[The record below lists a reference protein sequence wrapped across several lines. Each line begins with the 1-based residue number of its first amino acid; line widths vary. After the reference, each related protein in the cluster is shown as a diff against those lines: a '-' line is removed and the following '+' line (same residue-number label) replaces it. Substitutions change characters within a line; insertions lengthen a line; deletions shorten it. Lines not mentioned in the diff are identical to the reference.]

1 MAITGPRSGLDP
13 LGSWGRSARG
23 GVDRRPGPRVGAL
36 APDQAI
42 RARLNAALLDL
53 VIVTTPTIAIS
64 MRAAGATY
72 TAAHVLSAGR
82 LALVLLVQV
91 LFGAVCEAASGAT
104 IGKRVFGLRVV
115 ALEGAPA
122 TALQALVRNALRV
135 IDALPLLYA
144 AGLIA
149 MARSGGTRRQRIGDL
164 AAGTTVT
171 LGDGGRPLR
180 TPRWLLPSAV
190 LVAAALS
197 VAAIAISQ

>member
-1 MAITGPRSGLDP
+1 MAFTGPRSGLDP
-13 LGSWGRSARG
+13 LGSWGVSARG

-53 VIVTTPTIAIS
+53 AIVTAPTIAIS
-64 MRAAGATY
+64 MRLAGATY

-135 IDALPLLYA
+135 IDALPLLYV
-144 AGLIA
+144 AGLLA
-149 MARSGGTRRQRIGDL
+149 MARSGRTRRQRIGDL
-164 AAGTTVT
+164 AAGTTVMLQAT
-171 LGDGGRPLR
+171 RRPLR
-180 TPRWLLPSAV
+180 TPRRLLPCAV
-190 LVAAALS
+190 AVAAALS

>member
-1 MAITGPRSGLDP
+1 MAFTGPRSGLDP

-36 APDQAI
+36 APDEAI

-53 VIVTTPTIAIS
+53 VIVTAPTIAIS

-72 TAAHVLSAGR
+72 TAAHVLTVGR

-91 LFGAVCEAASGAT
+91 LFAAMCEAAWGAT
-104 IGKRVFGLRVV
+104 IGKRVFGVRVV

-135 IDALPLLYA
+135 IDALPLLYV
-144 AGLIA
+144 AGLLA

-164 AAGTTVT
+164 AAGTTVMLEAT
-171 LGDGGRPLR
+171 RRPLR
-180 TPRWLLPSAV
+180 TPRWLLPCAV
-190 LVAAALS
+190 LVSAALS

>member
-23 GVDRRPGPRVGAL
+23 GLDRRPGPRVAAL
-36 APDQAI
+36 APDDAI

-53 VIVTTPTIAIS
+53 VIVAAPTIAIS
-64 MRAAGATY
+64 MAAAGATY
-72 TAAHVLSAGR
+72 TAAHVLSAWR
-82 LALVLLVQV
+82 LALVLLVQL
-91 LFGAVCEAASGAT
+91 LFGAACEGAWGAT
-104 IGKRVFGLRVV
+104 IGKRVFGVRVV
-115 ALEGAPA
+115 ALEGGRA

-164 AAGTTVT
+164 AAGTTVM
-171 LGDGGRPLR
+171 LGAGGRPLR
-180 TPRWLLPSAV
+180 TPPWLLPAAV
-190 LVAAALS
+190 LASTALS
-197 VAAIAISQ
+197 VAAIAIR

>member
-1 MAITGPRSGLDP
+1 MAFIGPRSGLDP
-13 LGSWGRSARG
+13 LGSWGVSARG

-36 APDQAI
+36 APDEAI

-72 TAAHVLSAGR
+72 TAAHVLTAGR

-91 LFGAVCEAASGAT
+91 LFAAACEAAWGAT

-122 TALQALVRNALRV
+122 TALQALIRNALRV
-135 IDALPLLYA
+135 IDALPLLYV
-144 AGLIA
+144 AGLLA
-149 MARSGGTRRQRIGDL
+149 MARSGRTRRQRIGDL
-164 AAGTTVT
+164 AAGTTVMLRAT
-171 LGDGGRPLR
+171 RRPLR
-180 TPRWLLPSAV
+180 TPRWLLPGAV
-190 LVAAALS
+190 LAASALS
-197 VAAIAISQ
+197 VAAIALTQ